1 MRRLAPGGG
10 LPDDYSDHMVGSVLF
25 VDDGPRIVNTI
36 ALVLGI
42 GVLYAVGSAI
52 SNASRQRRRKG
63 NGQDDIRK

>member
-1 MRRLAPGGG
+1 
-10 LPDDYSDHMVGSVLF
+10 MVGSVLF

-36 ALVLGI
+36 ALVLGM